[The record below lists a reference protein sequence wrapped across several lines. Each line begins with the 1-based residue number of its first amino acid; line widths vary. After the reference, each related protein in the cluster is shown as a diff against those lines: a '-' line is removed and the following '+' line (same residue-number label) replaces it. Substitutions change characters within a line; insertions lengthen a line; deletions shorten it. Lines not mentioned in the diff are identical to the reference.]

1 MTCTH
6 AHALVLTHRRGW
18 KDSLFSLSQW
28 GLIGL
33 RWHGKFVNVREV
45 FVYCYTHACTY
56 TTLKPTAGSPRR
68 PHTHT
73 HSCNQDYW
81 SLSHTYAYTLSGAIW
96 GAALVAVCGI
106 SENTGG
112 NCSELQRHAINLD
125 GETWRQTE
133 SRDQGRRAMAFC
145 SFDFYNVVAQT
156 LWYISCGI

>member
-1 MTCTH
+1 MHTCPCTS
-6 AHALVLTHRRGW
+6 ADPQTGLKGFLVLVITMRSHW
-18 KDSLFSLSQW
+18 IEMTWQ
-28 GLIGL
+28 
-33 RWHGKFVNVREV
+33 VCYVREV

-73 HSCNQDYW
+73 HSRNQDYW